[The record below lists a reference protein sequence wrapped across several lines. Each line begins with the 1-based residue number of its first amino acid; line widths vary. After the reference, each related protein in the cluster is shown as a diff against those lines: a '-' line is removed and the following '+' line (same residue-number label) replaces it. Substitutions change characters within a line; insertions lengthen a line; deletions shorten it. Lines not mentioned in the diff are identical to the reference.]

1 MVGVRKLIC
10 IFDPYNGVEDRRH
23 LRKTQIIFGFSF
35 DLDKFFTFKNDNIF
49 SFCSLNQNF
58 ALSLQTNNINR
69 VENVAGVSASDDDLQ
84 IFGGSTGNAAS
95 LLAVTLCRC
104 ENTNQ
109 TNLQEF
115 KVTQISQITQKTCGS
130 WQLVVQGSV

>member
-1 MVGVRKLIC
+1 MNLVK
-10 IFDPYNGVEDRRH
+10 
-23 LRKTQIIFGFSF
+23 
-35 DLDKFFTFKNDNIF
+35 
-49 SFCSLNQNF
+49 
-58 ALSLQTNNINR
+58 
-69 VENVAGVSASDDDLQ
+69 NVAGVSASDDDLQ

-115 KVTQISQITQKTCGS
+115 KVTQISQITQIYFHGFFLTKTIKTSFRC
-130 WQLVVQGSV
+130 L